1 MANTFNDFF
10 FCGIGHKYAEKF
22 NNSLPE
28 IEQLMP
34 RGFLAFQPFLSVLLR
49 WNKCYVKFAGY
60 RVTCYFCEVVEN

>member
-1 MANTFNDFF
+1 MDSELIKDTKDIVNTFNDFF
-10 FCGIGHKYAEKF
+10 FFWVIGNKYAEKF

-49 WNKCYVKFAGY
+49 
-60 RVTCYFCEVVEN
+60 